1 MKTDTMCA
9 DVACDRGAA
18 ERPRYYARQLI
29 TSDDLTLEQDYF
41 RNRLRMHNRM
51 LHGWGVVCGAQVCMV
66 PKKNGTTNGNGNGS
80 SSSSSTAS
88 SSNTTTTAQ
97 FEPWKVY
104 VKPGYILSPCG
115 DEINIDC
122 GRVIDLRA
130 SGTSGVTGEPCVDA
144 VDPWCVEV
152 LNQSDS
158 NVLFLAVR
166 YQQFASRPVRVQ
178 PMGCGCDDTRCENS
192 RWRDGYEIKVLDH
205 CPQEHTD
212 PPVFNQL
219 FENAPN
225 PDCPTTPDDPWVGL
239 ARVELDDNG
248 TITKIENCSCRRMV
262 LSQAS
267 FWWNCQGPQKIQSVD
282 DAQELVPGEERV
294 IKIQTDRPIPPGTM
308 VEAGPGITVKADAI
322 KPSATDNRVLEVPIK
337 VDQAAKAGAR
347 TLALKFPNEQ
357 RAVQRNALQVRA
369 AAEPSSPDA
378 ATTDK
383 ADAQKKTIRKAPNRD
398 TAPLADTLPPAK

>member
-9 DVACDRGAA
+9 DMACDRGAA

-41 RNRLRMHNRM
+41 RNRLRLHNRM
-51 LHGWGVVCGAQVCMV
+51 LHGWGVVCGAQVCLV
-66 PKKNGTTNGNGNGS
+66 PKKNGAANGSGNGNGS
-80 SSSSSTAS
+80 GSANAN
-88 SSNTTTTAQ
+88 NTPAQ

-122 GRVIDLRA
+122 GRVVDLRM

-152 LNQSDS
+152 FDRPDET

-205 CPQEHTD
+205 CPHEHVD
-212 PPVFNQL
+212 PPVFNKL
-219 FENAPN
+219 FEDAPI
-225 PDCPTTPDDPWVGL
+225 PTCPTPPDDPWVGL
-239 ARVELDDNG
+239 ARIEIDPDG
-248 TITKIENCSCRRMV
+248 TVTKIENCACRRLV

-267 FWWNCQGPQKIQSVD
+267 FWWNCQAAQQIESVD

-294 IKIQTDRPIPPGTM
+294 IKIQTDRPIPPGTK
-308 VEAGPGITVKADAI
+308 VEVGPGITVKADAV
-322 KPSATDNRVLEVPIK
+322 KPSADNNRVLEVPIK
-337 VDQAAKAGAR
+337 VEQNAKAGSR
-347 TLALKFPNEQ
+347 LLALKFPNEQ
-357 RAVQRNALQVRA
+357 RAIQRNALQVRA
-369 AAEPSSPDA
+369 PAEPAQPEPA
-378 ATTDK
+378 PTDK
-383 ADAQKKTIRKAPNRD
+383 ADASKKKISKPNRD
-398 TAPLADTLPPAK
+398 TAPLADTLPGNK